1 MTQKMTVQAAIGI
14 SLLFLAGCAEA
25 PQRDYVSSAH
35 GFGIN
40 VPAGWNVQETD
51 GDVVLGL
58 LGPADA
64 EGFRPAVH
72 VLAISRRG
80 YSLEEWAKESMEIN
94 RLQYREL
101 TLIRDDEIS
110 APGPS
115 PARIIEFTE
124 RTVAGERRQ
133 RQLLLVGGGRAYA
146 VLATAMAS
154 DFEKFEPAFKK
165 CFDSFTIW

>member
-1 MTQKMTVQAAIGI
+1 MIRKMTVEAAIGI
-14 SLLFLAGCAEA
+14 FLLLLAGCAEA

-35 GFGIN
+35 GFGID
-40 VPAGWNVQETD
+40 VPTGWNVQETD

-58 LGPADA
+58 LGPAGP
-64 EGFRPAVH
+64 EGQRPAVH
-72 VLAISRRG
+72 ILAVSRGG
-80 YSLEEWAKESMEIN
+80 YTLKQWAKESMEIN

-101 TLIRDDEIS
+101 TLIRNDEIS

-115 PARIIEFTE
+115 PTRIIEFTE

-133 RQLLLVGGGRAYA
+133 RQLLLVSGGRAYA

-154 DFEKFEPAFKK
+154 DF
-165 CFDSFTIW
+165 